1 MKNLILFLIVFA
13 FSYLFYIIFVIT
25 RKKHKKFNSKRL
37 KIEENYLIMKY
48 KIDMKKVNYKKF
60 LFLIYFCNSII
71 IGITVVVIG
80 IFDKIFWQLLS
91 APVILIPLIL
101 LSYSLIGKYYVKKG
115 FVKNV

>member
-1 MKNLILFLIVFA
+1 MKNLILFLVVFI

-25 RKKHKKFNSKRL
+25 RKKHKKFNPK
-37 KIEENYLIMKY
+37 KIKVEENYLIMKY

-60 LFLIYFCNSII
+60 LFLIYFCNSVI
-71 IGITVVVIG
+71 IGLTVVLIG
-80 IFDKIFWQLLS
+80 IADRIFWQLLI
-91 APVILIPLIL
+91 APVVLVPLIL